1 MHLPPH
7 RRAGAVAAAL
17 FLALPAIALAETL
30 QGNIIAHDGDKLV
43 VRTAGADTTVMLTES
58 TRIQVITGLLGRQR
72 EDRPA
77 SDLIR
82 GLAVTIEADQEGETL
97 RAGKVTFKPGDL
109 KTAQAIQAGIEQP
122 RQRIVAAQRE
132 NERRLSQVGQFT
144 EKDRVRVFFATGS
157 AAINAQGKDELK
169 YFVQKAEETPGYAL
183 RVVGHA
189 DTTGNAAANQRLSHQ
204 RASAV
209 TAYLIRELKVPT
221 ERILTPA
228 GLGEE
233 TLVDEDSG
241 EGGKA
246 QARRVTVF
254 LLVSKASEGT
264 SSIPPSP

>member
-1 MHLPPH
+1 MT
-7 RRAGAVAAAL
+7 
-17 FLALPAIALAETL
+17 F
-30 QGNIIAHDGDKLV
+30 
-43 VRTAGADTTVMLTES
+43 ES
-58 TRIQVITGLLGRQR
+58 
-72 EDRPA
+72 EKKMA
-77 SDLIR
+77 SD
-82 GLAVTIEADQEGETL
+82 D
-97 RAGKVTFKPGDL
+97 RA
-109 KTAQAIQAGIEQP
+109 TAP
-122 RQRIVAAQRE
+122 RVSIIM
-132 NERRLSQVGQFT
+132 
-144 EKDRVRVFFATGS
+144 GS
-157 AAINAQGKDELK
+157 ASD
-169 YFVQKAEETPGYAL
+169 YPTMQKAEETPGYAL